1 MYLCDCSHF
10 HGSGLGVRT
19 KGLRLDC
26 RFKQQE
32 KLVWDQISSYS
43 SKTVE
48 KHCQGNTENNWGRKL
63 LLE

>member
-1 MYLCDCSHF
+1 MYMCDCSHF
-10 HGSGLGVRT
+10 HGSGLGGVKH

-48 KHCQGNTENNWGRKL
+48 KHYQGNIENS
-63 LLE
+63 

>member
-1 MYLCDCSHF
+1 MCDCSHF
-10 HGSGLGVRT
+10 HGSGLGGVKH

-48 KHCQGNTENNWGRKL
+48 KHYQGNIENS
-63 LLE
+63 

>member
-1 MYLCDCSHF
+1 MV
-10 HGSGLGVRT
+10 GGREGVRH
-19 KGLRLDC
+19 KGLRLDY

-32 KLVWDQISSYS
+32 KLVWDQISSHS